1 MKETVCFFLP
11 TRKGSQRVKNKNTR
25 PFSGIE
31 GGILENKLRQLMNAS
46 LIDEVI
52 LSTNDELSI
61 QVAEK
66 IDKDQSKIKV
76 VIRPD
81 HLCLD
86 TTNLTDLINYV
97 PTITGQAHILWG
109 HTTTPFINGNDY
121 DEIIEKYFTK
131 LKEGFD
137 SLVTVAPLQNFILT
151 PDGKMFNN
159 DSKSLRWPRTQD
171 LPLLYEVNHAAFMA
185 SRVTYIEQQNRIGI
199 TPYLFEQDKIKSFD
213 IDWEDDFMIAEAIYE
228 KIIKIK

>member
-11 TRKGSQRVKNKNTR
+11 TRKGSQRVKSKNTR

-31 GGILENKLRQLMNAS
+31 GGILENKLTQLLNAS
-46 LIDEVI
+46 LIDEII
-52 LSTNDELSI
+52 LSTNDELSV

-66 IDKDQSKIKV
+66 IDRNQSKIKV

-97 PTITGQAHILWG
+97 PTITDSDHILWG

-121 DEIIEKYFTK
+121 DDIIKNYFVK
-131 LKEGFD
+131 IREGFD
-137 SLVTVAPLQNFILT
+137 SLVTVAQLQNFILK

-159 DSKSLRWPRTQD
+159 ESGSLRWPRTQD
-171 LPLLYEVNHAAFMA
+171 LPMLYEVNHAAFMT
-185 SRVTYIEQQNRIGI
+185 SRAIYIEQQNRIGI
-199 TPYLFEQDKIKSFD
+199 NPYLFEQDKIKSFD

-228 KIIKIK
+228 KIIKNK